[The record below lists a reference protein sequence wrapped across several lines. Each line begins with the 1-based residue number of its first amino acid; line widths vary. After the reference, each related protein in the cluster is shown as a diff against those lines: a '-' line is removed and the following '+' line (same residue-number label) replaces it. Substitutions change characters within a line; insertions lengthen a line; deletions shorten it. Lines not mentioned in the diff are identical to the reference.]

1 VTLSLVQVI
10 NGLSYGMLLFLLA
23 AGMTLGF
30 GLLRI
35 INLAHGS
42 YYLLG
47 GYIGIEVAQAT
58 GSFWLALVA
67 SGAAMALLGF
77 AMWWS
82 LLKRYISNELAMVL
96 LTFGFLLLLG
106 DLALWRF
113 GGAPLT
119 IPAPAPFDGPVAIG
133 ELRFPSYRLVL
144 IAAGGLVALFLWWL
158 IERTRVGMLVR
169 ASVNDAQMV
178 EGLGVNVPRVMAGV
192 FTLSAGLAGMAGV
205 LGGPLIGV
213 YPGAD
218 VVVLLLA
225 IVVVIL
231 GGLGSLRGALLAALI
246 VGLLDTA
253 GRTLF
258 PEFSL
263 FAIFA
268 PMALVLVLRP
278 AGLLGRG

>member
-1 VTLSLVQVI
+1 MTLWTVQII
-10 NGLSYGMLLFLLA
+10 NGLSFGMLLFMLA

-47 GYIGIEVAQAT
+47 SYLGIAVVEAT
-58 GSFWLALVA
+58 GSFWFATLV
-67 SGAAMALLGF
+67 SGIAMALLGF
-77 AMWWS
+77 GMWR
-82 LLKRYISNELAMVL
+82 LLLCRYISNELAMVL

-106 DLALWRF
+106 DLSLWRF
-113 GGAPLT
+113 GGAPQT
-119 IPAPAPFDGPVAIG
+119 ISAPPPFDGPVEIG
-133 ELRFPSYRLVL
+133 DLRFPAYRLFL
-144 IAAGGLVALFLWWL
+144 LGAGALVALFLWWL
-158 IERTRVGMLVR
+158 IVRTRVGMLVR
-169 ASVNDAQMV
+169 AAVNDPQMAQ
-178 EGLGVNVPRVMAGV
+178 GLGVNVSALMTGV
-192 FTLSAGLAGMAGV
+192 FSLSAGLAGIAGV

-218 VVVLLLA
+218 LVVLLLA

-231 GGLGSLRGALLAALI
+231 GGLGSLWGALLASLI

-258 PEFSL
+258 PEFSM

-268 PMALVLVLRP
+268 PMALILIIRP
-278 AGLLGRG
+278 SGLLGRA